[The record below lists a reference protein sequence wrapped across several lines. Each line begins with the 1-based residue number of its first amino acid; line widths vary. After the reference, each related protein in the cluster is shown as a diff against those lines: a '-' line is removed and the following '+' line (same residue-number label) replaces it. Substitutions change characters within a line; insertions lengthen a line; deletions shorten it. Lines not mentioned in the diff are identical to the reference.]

1 MAFDASVPACRSW
14 QRVLIRGGIDNKS
27 AEALSYKMLST
38 KVPVMFVLTELW
50 HQCNVRHIR
59 CSLDWRSREEN
70 VEADDLTSERYQRFV
85 PSKRISVKW
94 SELELPILE
103 AMVRFVAGF
112 EHDKKLAAGMPDG
125 TAKGLVKSSWG

>member
-1 MAFDASVPACRSW
+1 MPACRSW
-14 QRVLIRGGIDNKS
+14 QRVLIRGGVDNKS

-38 KVPVMFVLTELW
+38 KVPVIFVLMEFW
-50 HQCNVRHIR
+50 QQCNVRHIR
-59 CSLDWRSREEN
+59 RSPDWKRREEN
-70 VEADDLTSERYQRFV
+70 VEADDLSNERYQRFV
-85 PSKRISVKW
+85 PTKRISVKW
-94 SELELPILE
+94 SGLELPILE